1 MTTSELRQKIHVIN
15 FNSHSDG
22 ANIHYLVRTSQ
33 GPYCNCLRLNNTEL
47 FEALQSIGSVDE
59 DFGDEEWAD
68 YVISQWDALTLA
80 IRYEYEQSAI
90 KDINK
95 SDLGKAIGNL
105 LTSNKQP

>member
-1 MTTSELRQKIHVIN
+1 MTTTELRQQIHVIN

-33 GPYCNCLRLNNTEL
+33 GPYCNCLQLNNTEL

-59 DFGDEEWAD
+59 DFGDEEWAA

-80 IRYEYEQSAI
+80 IRHEYEQSVI
-90 KDINK
+90 KDVNE
-95 SDLGKAIGNL
+95 SDLGKSIYQL
-105 LTSNKQP
+105 IK